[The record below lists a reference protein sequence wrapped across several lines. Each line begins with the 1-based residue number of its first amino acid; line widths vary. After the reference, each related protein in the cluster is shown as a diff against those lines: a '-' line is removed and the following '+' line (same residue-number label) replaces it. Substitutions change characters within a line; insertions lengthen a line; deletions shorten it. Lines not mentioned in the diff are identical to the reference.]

1 MSPTAAKYATGQRV
15 MLKSG
20 QSATIVGIDP
30 VGKTYKVMGSD
41 NKYKSVKPEEIEKV
55 ESSKYKDYQQSGP
68 NPQNQEELSIKEK
81 DFTLDQSS

>member
-1 MSPTAAKYATGQRV
+1 MSPTAAKYATGQRI

-41 NKYKSVKPEEIEKV
+41 NKYKSVKPEEIEKTD
-55 ESSKYKDYQQSGP
+55 SSKYSGYQTSGP
-68 NPQNQEELSIKEK
+68 NPQNPDELSIKEK
-81 DFTLDQSS
+81 DVTLDQNS